1 MKDFFGGK
9 EPHTGLNPDEA
20 VAHGAAIQA
29 GILSGDTEGDVKDLL
44 LMDVTPLS
52 LGTEVHGGRM
62 DVLIKRNTVIPK
74 RVTKEYFTVSHGQSF
89 VRITVYEGEREVAQY
104 NNKLGEF
111 QLDLPSPP
119 AGYPFAMTFQLDE
132 NGMLM
137 VIGEDKS
144 TGTKQQIQVQASG
157 RLSEDEI
164 SRMTEEAEQHAES
177 DKRFNARND
186 VVNRVAGIKALLE
199 DEKFTEKV
207 DEVALA
213 SLRDALSEVSQW
225 LDGPGK
231 TAEEEELKLKMKMLD
246 DLVKQASSGA
256 DSNGGRGGGSDTE
269 ADEDEDEHGE
279 L

>member
-1 MKDFFGGK
+1 MFDANARVGTVNDQGVGHWHA
-9 EPHTGLNPDEA
+9 EDE
-20 VAHGAAIQA
+20 
-29 GILSGDTEGDVKDLL
+29 
-44 LMDVTPLS
+44 
-52 LGTEVHGGRM
+52 
-62 DVLIKRNTVIPK
+62 
-74 RVTKEYFTVSHGQSF
+74 
-89 VRITVYEGEREVAQY
+89 
-104 NNKLGEF
+104 
-111 QLDLPSPP
+111 
-119 AGYPFAMTFQLDE
+119 DE